1 MRPEQELASMFTGS
15 VLTRSSKREF
25 VTTKPG
31 AGEVR
36 IMRYD
41 QYNDVKFVAYDENAD
56 PIARG
61 DELAPIVDALAALG
75 YGPILVRR

>member
-1 MRPEQELASMFTGS
+1 MFVES
-15 VLTRSSKREF
+15 VLTRSSKREYI
-25 VTTKPG
+25 TTRRG
-31 AGEVR
+31 TGEVQ

-41 QYNDVKFVAYDENAD
+41 HQYNDVKFVAYNENAD